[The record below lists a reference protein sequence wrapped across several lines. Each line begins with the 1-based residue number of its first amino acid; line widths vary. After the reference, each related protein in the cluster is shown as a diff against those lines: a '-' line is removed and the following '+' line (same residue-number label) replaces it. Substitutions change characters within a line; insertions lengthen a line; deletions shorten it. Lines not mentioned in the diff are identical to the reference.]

1 MTNLDWQPSR
11 QPNAKDIE
19 RQAAA
24 WLERR
29 EREDWSEKDRA
40 EFETW
45 IDASV
50 AHRVAYVRVDSA
62 WTRAEWLKEVHPFAP
77 KVTTGRSWLSSLFLR
92 AAAALA
98 LLTAL
103 GVGAAY
109 YLDQPQDREFSTPVG
124 GHETIA
130 FADGTSVELNTD
142 TTIRARMTTTGRTIW
157 LEKGEAYFQVK
168 HNPASPFAVIAGD
181 RRITDLGTR
190 FLVRRDPGQLEV
202 ALVDGRIR
210 FGALDS
216 KAQVQSA
223 MLVPGDVVTATASS
237 MYMTKA
243 GRAAI
248 ARELGWRRGVL
259 EFDKTPLVDAAR
271 EFNRYNREKL
281 IVADPAV
288 ASITIDGTFPL
299 NNSAAFVRVIRNVLG
314 LRVDRRGD
322 QDVIYR

>member
-1 MTNLDWQPSR
+1 VTNLDWQPSR
-11 QPNAKDIE
+11 QPSAKDIE

-77 KVTTGRSWLSSLFLR
+77 KITTGHSWFSSLFLR
-92 AAAALA
+92 AAATLA

-103 GVGAAY
+103 GAGAAHY
-109 YLDQPQDREFSTPVG
+109 FDQPQDREFSTPVG
-124 GHETIA
+124 GHEKIA

-142 TTIRARMTTTGRTIW
+142 TSIRARMTTAGRTIW
-157 LEKGEAYFQVK
+157 LEKGEAYFKVK
-168 HNPASPFAVIAGD
+168 HNPASPFVVIAGAH
-181 RRITDLGTR
+181 RITDLGTT
-190 FLVRRDPGQLEV
+190 FLVRRDPDQLEV

-210 FGALDS
+210 FGAFDG
-216 KAQVQSA
+216 KAQAQSA

-237 MYMTKA
+237 MYVTKE
-243 GRAAI
+243 GRSAI
-248 ARELGWRRGVL
+248 ARDLGWRRGVL

-288 ASITIDGTFPL
+288 ASITIDGTFPV

-322 QDVIYR
+322 EDVIYR

>member
-1 MTNLDWQPSR
+1 MTNLDWQPSYQSSAR
-11 QPNAKDIE
+11 DIE

-29 EREDWSEKDRA
+29 EREDWSEKDLA
-40 EFETW
+40 EFEAW

-50 AHRVAYVRVDSA
+50 AHRVAYVRVDAA
-62 WTRAEWLKEVHPFAP
+62 WSRAEWLKEVHPFAP
-77 KVTTGRSWLSSLFLR
+77 TVATSRSWSSLFLR

-98 LLTAL
+98 LTTAL
-103 GVGAAY
+103 GTGAVY
-109 YLDQPQDREFSTPVG
+109 YLARPTDREFSTPVG

-142 TTIRARMTTTGRTIW
+142 TAIRARMTTSSRTIW

-168 HNPASPFAVIAGD
+168 HDPASPFVVVAGD
-181 RRITDLGTR
+181 HRIADLGTK
-190 FLVRRDPGQLEV
+190 FFVRADPGQLEV

-216 KAQVQSA
+216 KAQAHSA
-223 MLVPGDVVTATASS
+223 MLTPGDVITATASS
-237 MYMTKA
+237 VYVTKESHM
-243 GRAAI
+243 AI

-271 EFNRYNREKL
+271 EFNRYNRKKL

-288 ASITIDGTFPL
+288 ASITIDGTFPI

-314 LRVDRRGD
+314 LRVDQRGD
-322 QDVIYR
+322 EDVIYR